1 MSAALKPIDLSR
13 LAPAAG
19 ARLAI
24 VGGCGGIGT
33 RLVEAA
39 LASGLQVVNLDMAAS
54 MTKRPALPGEWQLPC
69 DVVSAAEI
77 AQGFAAIG
85 EKWGALDGLVYLS
98 GFTPPAAPMRDT
110 TEAAWDEVMNVNTRG
125 AFLAARAAL
134 PLLDK
139 GQDAAIVLTSSGL
152 SVLADPG
159 VGAYAAA
166 KAAINA
172 MTRNLA
178 KENAPAIRV
187 NAVAPGPVETA
198 FLSGGMGR
206 GGEVGSKGGWFE
218 QRRAAIEATI
228 PQGRVGQPDD
238 VVGPI
243 LFLLGQASRH
253 MTGQILYINGG
264 RLMF

>member
-1 MSAALKPIDLSR
+1 MQTMDLGR
-13 LAPAAG
+13 LAPASG
-19 ARLAI
+19 TRLVV

-33 RLVEAA
+33 RLVQAA
-39 LASGLQVVNLDMAAS
+39 LAAGLQVANLDLPVS
-54 MTKRPALPGEWQLPC
+54 MQKRPALPGEWQIGC
-69 DVVSAAEI
+69 DASVATEI
-77 AQGFAAIG
+77 THAFATID
-85 EKWGALDGLVYLS
+85 ERWGALDSLVHLA
-98 GFTPPAAPMRDT
+98 GFTPPPTSMRDMPDSV
-110 TEAAWDEVMNVNTRG
+110 WDEVMNVNTRG
-125 AFLAARAAL
+125 AFLCVRAAL

-139 GQDAAIVLTSSGL
+139 GREAAVVLTSSGL
-152 SVLADPG
+152 SVSADKG
-159 VGAYAAA
+159 VGPYAMA

-198 FLSGGMGR
+198 FLSGGTGR
-206 GGEVGSKGGWFE
+206 GGELGNKDGWFE
-218 QRRAAIEATI
+218 QGRKAIEATI

-243 LFLLGQASRH
+243 LFLLGQASRY

>member
-1 MSAALKPIDLSR
+1 MMDLSR
-13 LAPAAG
+13 LSPASG
-19 ARLAI
+19 TRLAI

-33 RLVEAA
+33 RLVEVA
-39 LASGLQVVNLDMAAS
+39 LASGLQVANLDLPVS
-54 MTKRPALPGEWQLPC
+54 ILKRPALPGEWQIEC
-69 DVVSAAEI
+69 DASKAADI
-77 AQGFAAIG
+77 NRGFAAID
-85 EKWGALDGLVYLS
+85 KAWGALDAMVHLA
-98 GFTPPAAPMRDT
+98 GFTPPPKPTRDT
-110 TEAAWDEVMNVNTRG
+110 SDESWDEVMNVNTRG
-125 AFLAARAAL
+125 AFLSVRAAL

-139 GQDAAIVLTSSGL
+139 GRDAAIVLTSSGL
-152 SVLADPG
+152 SVSADKG
-159 VGAYAAA
+159 VGPYAAA

-187 NAVAPGPVETA
+187 NAVAPGPIETA
-198 FLSGGMGR
+198 FLSGGTGR
-206 GGEVGSKGGWFE
+206 GGDVNNKDGWFAAG
-218 QRRAAIEATI
+218 RKAIEATI

-243 LFLLGQASRH
+243 LFLLGQASRY

>member
-1 MSAALKPIDLSR
+1 MQTMDLAR
-13 LAPAAG
+13 LTPPSG
-19 ARLAI
+19 ARLAV

-39 LASGLQVVNLDMAAS
+39 LAAGLQVANLDLPVS
-54 MTKRPALPGEWQLPC
+54 MQKRPALPGEWQIAC
-69 DVVSAAEI
+69 DASLAGDIAASFSVI
-77 AQGFAAIG
+77 DAR
-85 EKWGALDGLVYLS
+85 WGALDGLVHLA
-98 GFTPPAAPMRDT
+98 GFTPPPTAMRDMPD
-110 TEAAWDEVMNVNTRG
+110 AVWDEVMNVNMRG
-125 AFLAARAAL
+125 AFLCVRAAL
-134 PLLDK
+134 PLLDR
-139 GQDAAIVLTSSGL
+139 GQDAAVVLTSSGL
-152 SVLADPG
+152 SVSADKG
-159 VGAYAAA
+159 VGPYAMA

-178 KENAPAIRV
+178 KENAPSIRV
-187 NAVAPGPVETA
+187 NAVAPGPIETA

-206 GGEVGSKGGWFE
+206 GGELGNKGGWFE
-218 QRRAAIEATI
+218 QGRKAIEATI

-243 LFLLGQASRH
+243 LFLLGQASRY